1 MTLTRY
7 AKFAWGVLAWNLLVI
22 IWGAFVRAS
31 GSGAGCGDHWPL
43 CNGELIPQP
52 QQLET
57 IIEFAHRITSGV
69 ALIGVFA
76 LVIGAWRTFPAGH
89 RVRKAAGFSG
99 LFIIVEALLGAGL
112 VLLELV
118 AYNVSIARAYWMAG
132 HLVSTFMLVATL
144 TLTAWWAGGGPPV
157 RLRGHGPVGLAIW
170 LAIAGMFV
178 LGASGGITALGDTLA
193 IGGGI
198 SPTENVIVGQ
208 IVGLRIYHPIIAFIV
223 CGLVALA
230 YWQVRH
236 HRPAALPYARWALGL
251 FVAQLLVG
259 ALNVALKAPVWL
271 QLFHLLVTN
280 AIWILVVLM
289 AATAFAAAKE
299 TAGEPAPT
307 EAGLGKPLRPS
318 VN

>member
-1 MTLTRY
+1 
-7 AKFAWGVLAWNLLVI
+7 
-22 IWGAFVRAS
+22 
-31 GSGAGCGDHWPL
+31 
-43 CNGELIPQP
+43 
-52 QQLET
+52 
-57 IIEFAHRITSGV
+57 
-69 ALIGVFA
+69 
-76 LVIGAWRTFPAGH
+76 
-89 RVRKAAGFSG
+89 
-99 LFIIVEALLGAGL
+99 
-112 VLLELV
+112 
-118 AYNVSIARAYWMAG
+118 
-132 HLVSTFMLVATL
+132 
-144 TLTAWWAGGGPPV
+144 
-157 RLRGHGPVGLAIW
+157 
-170 LAIAGMFV
+170 MFV

-230 YWQVRH
+230 YWQVRR
-236 HRPAALPYARWALGL
+236 HRPAALPFARWALGL

-259 ALNVALKAPVWL
+259 SFNVALKAPVWL

-299 TAGEPAPT
+299 TAGEPART
-307 EAGLGKPLRPS
+307 EAGLGKPLRSS